1 MLDIP
6 MDTIGG
12 RLRYVRLS
20 PEAGKKTLNEM
31 SETLGIS
38 RAQLLTYELNKVVPS
53 DAIMQ
58 LFCLKYNVDF
68 KWLRDG
74 EGYSPFVEHEDEESR
89 IDQLMAGQSETAKI
103 IMAEALRVLDDHAW
117 QKIGE
122 MIQSVARRLDEKKE
136 RE

>member
-1 MLDIP
+1 MDIGSRIKAVRKALGLNQTEFGNKLAVSQS
-6 MDTIGG
+6 TIAGYEVG
-12 RLRYVRLS
+12 CRL
-20 PEAGKKTLNEM
+20 P
-31 SETLGIS
+31 
-38 RAQLLTYELNKVVPS
+38 P
-53 DAIMQ
+53 DAI
-58 LFCLKYNVDF
+58 LRLICVTYNVDY